1 MTQTVILRGDSQRA
15 LAKSLIDRA
24 PVDAVV
30 DISEARRTN
39 DQNAKMRAMASDIS
53 RQVKID
59 GVAYSPE
66 DWKCKFMDA
75 CSFKARWIPN
85 LEGDGMINA
94 GYRSSR
100 LNKAQMSDVI
110 EAMYEYG
117 ARHNVRWS
125 DPAERKAA

>member
-1 MTQTVILRGDSQRA
+1 MTQTVILRGESQRT
-15 LAKSLIDRA
+15 LAKLLIDRA

-30 DISEARRTN
+30 DVSEARRTN
-39 DQNAKMRAMASDIS
+39 DQNAKMRAMLSDVS
-53 RQVKID
+53 RQVKMNGIF
-59 GVAYSPE
+59 YSPE
-66 DWKCKFMDA
+66 DWKCRFMDA
-75 CSFKARWIPN
+75 CSFKARWIPD

-100 LNKAQMSDVI
+100 LSKAQMSDVI

-117 ARHNVRWS
+117 ARHGVRWS